1 MSQVSGS
8 GAASCQLASG
18 DYKTKCGNI
27 HFQIYVAWQI
37 CGQYRVIEWIKA
49 SINVSSKVEIK
60 LESGAG
66 LPVLHPLSA
75 EAAAGL
81 EAGLGWASPDLARK

>member
-1 MSQVSGS
+1 MGAVSR
-8 GAASCQLASG
+8 QWPVG
-18 DYKTKCGNI
+18 DYKTECGNI

-37 CGQYRVIEWIKA
+37 CGQYTVIEWIKA
-49 SINVSSKVEIK
+49 SINVPPKVEIK
-60 LESGAG
+60 AEPSPG